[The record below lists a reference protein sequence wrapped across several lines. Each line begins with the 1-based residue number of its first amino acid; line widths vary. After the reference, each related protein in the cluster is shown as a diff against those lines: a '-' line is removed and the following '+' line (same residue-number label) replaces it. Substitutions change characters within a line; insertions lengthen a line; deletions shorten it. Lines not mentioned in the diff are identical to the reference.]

1 MTIKHLFAGTACLA
15 LIACSGGT
23 DGETSAPTIEASD
36 GTGLTNCPTEQV
48 ITDVAAYAGDQTPA
62 ASDDYAA
69 WHEANGNRKGVVTHE
84 SGLQYKI
91 IKPGVKNGPSPV
103 GPQVIR
109 ANYHGYFP
117 NGEVFDSSYERGQ
130 PLEYNA
136 NAFIKGWNEAL
147 TLMQPC
153 SAWILYVPGDIAYGP
168 RGRPGIPANATLIFN
183 MQLLEV
189 K

>member
-1 MTIKHLFAGTACLA
+1 MTLK
-15 LIACSGGT
+15 
-23 DGETSAPTIEASD
+23 
-36 GTGLTNCPTEQV
+36 
-48 ITDVAAYAGDQTPA
+48 
-62 ASDDYAA
+62 
-69 WHEANGNRKGVVTHE
+69 

-91 IKPGVKNGPSPV
+91 VNEGISNGISPI

-117 NGEVFDSSYERGQ
+117 DGNIFDSSYERGQ

-147 TLMQPC
+147 SLMKPC
-153 SAWILYVPGDIAYGP
+153 SAWILYVPGDLAYGP
-168 RGRPGIPANATLIFN
+168 AGRPGIPANATLIFN

>member
-1 MTIKHLFAGTACLA
+1 MEKNMSLKS
-15 LIACSGGT
+15 LII
-23 DGETSAPTIEASD
+23 SAPYITLLACTANNSD
-36 GTGLTNCPTEQV
+36 TLSQKNQISEVTTCPSDQV
-48 ITDVAAYAGDQTPA
+48 ITNDEQYVDTAPE
-62 ASDDYAA
+62 ASDDYVK
-69 WHEANGNRKGVVTHE
+69 WHEKNSLRDDVTTLK

-91 IKPGVKNGPSPV
+91 VNEGISNGVSPI
-103 GPQVIR
+103 GPQVIK

-117 NGEVFDSSYERGQ
+117 DGNIFDSSYERGQ

-147 TLMQPC
+147 AMMKPC
-153 SAWILYVPGDIAYGP
+153 SAWILYVPGDLAYGP
-168 RGRPGIPANATLIFN
+168 AGRPGIPADATLIFN

>member
-1 MTIKHLFAGTACLA
+1 MSLKSFIISAPYLTM
-15 LIACSGGT
+15 IACTPNTPDTLSQKNEISEVT
-23 DGETSAPTIEASD
+23 TCPSDQIITNVEQYIDAAPEA
-36 GTGLTNCPTEQV
+36 TG
-48 ITDVAAYAGDQTPA
+48 
-62 ASDDYAA
+62 DYAK
-69 WHEANGNRKGVVTHE
+69 WHEENSLRDGVMTLK

-91 IKPGVKNGPSPV
+91 VNEGISNGISPI

-117 NGEVFDSSYERGQ
+117 DGDIFDSSYERGQ
-130 PLEYNA
+130 PLEDNA

-147 TLMQPC
+147 SLMKPC
-153 SAWILYVPGDIAYGP
+153 SAWILYVPGDLAYGP
-168 RGRPGIPANATLIFN
+168 AGRPGIPANATLIFN

>member
-1 MTIKHLFAGTACLA
+1 MSLKSFIISAPYLTM
-15 LIACSGGT
+15 IACTPNTPYTLSQKNEISEVT
-23 DGETSAPTIEASD
+23 TCPSDQIITNVEQYVDAAPEA
-36 GTGLTNCPTEQV
+36 TG
-48 ITDVAAYAGDQTPA
+48 
-62 ASDDYAA
+62 DYAK
-69 WHEANGNRKGVVTHE
+69 WHEENSLRDGVMTLK

-91 IKPGVKNGPSPV
+91 VNEGISNGISPI

-117 NGEVFDSSYERGQ
+117 DGNIFDSSYERGQ

-147 TLMQPC
+147 SLMKPC
-153 SAWILYVPGDIAYGP
+153 SAWILYVPGDLAYGP
-168 RGRPGIPANATLIFN
+168 AGRPGIPANATLIFN
-183 MQLLEV
+183 MQLLED